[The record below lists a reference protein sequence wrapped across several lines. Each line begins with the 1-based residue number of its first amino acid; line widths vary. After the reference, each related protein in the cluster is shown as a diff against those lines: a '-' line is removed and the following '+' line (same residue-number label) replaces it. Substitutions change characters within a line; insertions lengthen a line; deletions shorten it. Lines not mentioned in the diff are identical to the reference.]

1 MSFFKK
7 KQSVFFVIWLF
18 FVFDRIL
25 KFLSISFLFFKNEY
39 ISFQIPFSGMFF
51 YFILSFVFLFI
62 IFKTIQ
68 CYKRKNMIE
77 LVSWLLILTGASSN
91 LLDRIK
97 HGAVIDY
104 LSLFSLMIF
113 NLADVMIF
121 IGVIILIKNLI
132 FKINFDKIIL

>member
-1 MSFFKK
+1 
-7 KQSVFFVIWLF
+7 
-18 FVFDRIL
+18 
-25 KFLSISFLFFKNEY
+25 
-39 ISFQIPFSGMFF
+39 
-51 YFILSFVFLFI
+51 
-62 IFKTIQ
+62 
-68 CYKRKNMIE
+68 MIE